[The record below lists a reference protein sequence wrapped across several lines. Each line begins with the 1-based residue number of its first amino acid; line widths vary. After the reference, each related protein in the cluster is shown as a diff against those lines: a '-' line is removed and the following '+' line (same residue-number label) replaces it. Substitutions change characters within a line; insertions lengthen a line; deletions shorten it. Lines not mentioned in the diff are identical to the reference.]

1 MENILMKEKSLDPYG
16 LRELQ
21 NCILGIM
28 VYIDEICQEHGIE
41 YCLMGGSAIGAKRH
55 SGFIPWDDDLDIFMT
70 PDNYE
75 KFRQVFNALG
85 DKGRFYLQ
93 EYGLVDGMVT
103 LSKLRL
109 NGTTYIEEI
118 VKDWDM
124 HHGVYVDIFIL
135 HSCPNN
141 RLLQLYQCLWAKY
154 IILLGLSHRGYAGK
168 GGLAGLLL
176 KIFKI
181 FPKKFLLRQALKEQ
195 YRYRHRRT
203 NYYCNFLGKAVFTQG
218 IYERKWFEEYL
229 YVPFEQ
235 VELKVPVGL
244 HEFLTKRFG
253 NYMRVP
259 SPEQIKAGQHVWKWD
274 VKRDFRELMPH
285 IHSFSDEK
293 FLL

>member
-1 MENILMKEKSLDPYG
+1 MRFK
-16 LRELQ
+16 
-21 NCILGIM
+21 
-28 VYIDEICQEHGIE
+28 
-41 YCLMGGSAIGAKRH
+41 GAESR
-55 SGFIPWDDDLDIFMT
+55 
-70 PDNYE
+70 
-75 KFRQVFNALG
+75 
-85 DKGRFYLQ
+85 
-93 EYGLVDGMVT
+93 
-103 LSKLRL
+103 
-109 NGTTYIEEI
+109 

-154 IILLGLSHRGYAGK
+154 TILLGLSHRGYAGK